1 MATKMGAAGVR
12 TELKD
17 SSQYTV
23 IENPNAIAAIVG
35 FAPKGELN
43 KVTKLNNTAVMD
55 NTFGIGFN
63 NWKYNQGLYA
73 ARAVLDAGGFAQYV
87 RPYGEE
93 IDMSDARKRDL
104 KTDCFV
110 VSFDRK
116 AAQQEKGKQNS
127 INIEYFAATRYK
139 SDGASGYGVTR
150 KINNIAET
158 VDSGSNVDFRVF
170 ADESFKDSEKAR
182 GDGDAVLFAIM
193 GADPSSARRA
203 VTSYEIVA
211 QPDDLQDRN
220 PDTFRVTLA
229 VNPGFIVGDTV
240 YGPADTNTKTLGK
253 FIVSGIDG
261 KEVDVTAADEA
272 THNACMMGYKPTSV
286 LMFSPEDA
294 ITDDDADYL
303 TVKTAVTG
311 CGAKL
316 FSSIKLDSD
325 GIKTLAGQWDDAE
338 KNTLNGEFF
347 AVQNQSNETVMVR
360 VANNNFPVMKA
371 SEYTIDLDNNRII
384 VDADKVNKLKY
395 AVLSDDQAI
404 LEWQYGGSSGVNA
417 LVHSDTFRYASEIVT
432 NEATGEKTEVF
443 FFYAEE
449 PVWFGKADIDPSL
462 FGDIT
467 IQNTA
472 SGWSDIN
479 YSTVALTIPS
489 KGDNET
495 DLAYAGRV
503 RDAILAA
510 FRSNVLGYGSSV
522 VTNDIETD
530 AKDLVSGK
538 TKTFKVAKGSA
549 FDYNVGDIVA
559 IVRGTDSLPDESK
572 VAPDAFDADEKNIL
586 WASDK
591 IKVTAINGFTDEVT
605 ISKAIDQQ
613 FIDTVTEAGTDSSG
627 KPIKV
632 YKPDYR
638 RLQLLNLST
647 TNKAVYAA
655 LPSRTNDI
663 YLTEHVAINGTAR
676 TMEIASGEQYKPGDK
691 VAIDMDDGRIE
702 TTIYSVNGETNK
714 DDVEYKLSNIY
725 ILNGV
730 APADLNNGHEVKV
743 FPGTELSKVSID
755 VYLIGNFDVTVNRT
769 IQKTTQPV
777 LIPTKDSNTEGVG
790 LPFMYQAG
798 NMDTTYA
805 WIDGT
810 EKVLRDSDIGA
821 NFVGLGLATV
831 RYEDINFTGVTE
843 KVYDLTDEGEAVA
856 RLYMSCTYR
865 FNGTVY
871 DFDGTVVEY
880 VHNETQLFIGDAAD
894 SEFEGSGL
902 KFILNESGIL
912 EAFLEDESWDL
923 SETIVDGIPTSS
935 VTAVSFN
942 TKDPAI
948 VWNAIWSYDPKN
960 NNSTTTLATAYSL
973 FLDKDKADQTF
984 FVAAGND
991 INNFG
996 WAGRETLNTTV
1007 IQAILNI
1014 CELRKDCFALFDG
1027 VAEQNVNNALKKDVV
1042 RFAPT
1047 LGRWGVMYDAR
1058 PIFYDSMITR
1068 RNVEIA
1074 PSVAMASLITANRS
1088 GSIFWYVPAGKD
1100 TGVVP
1105 SAWCTRVKYERKF
1118 NIPEDPDSD
1127 IARLSDA
1134 HVNPF
1139 RTNDDGIF
1147 CWGDFT
1153 MQMEDSAFNQIH
1165 VTMLIAGIHKIFYK
1179 YLDGKVFR
1187 LNTAALR
1194 SQISSDLQAKLNM
1207 MRDSNPSAFYDAVAI
1222 CDDTNNTP
1230 EVIDQN
1236 KLYVDLKLKPTKS
1249 TRYIY
1254 LRTEVLATSS
1264 GNSITISNV

>member
-1 MATKMGAAGVR
+1 MATKMGAPGVR
-12 TELKD
+12 IELKD

-23 IENPNAIAAIVG
+23 IENPNAIGAVVG

-43 KVTKLNNTAVMD
+43 KVTRLTNTATMD
-55 NTFGIGFN
+55 RTFGIGFN

-73 ARAVLDAGGFAQYV
+73 ARAVLDAGGFVQYV

-116 AAQQEKGKQNS
+116 AAQQPKGKQNS

-150 KINNIAET
+150 KINNVSET
-158 VDSGSNVDFRVF
+158 IDSGSNVDFKVF

-203 VTSYEIVA
+203 VTTYEIVG
-211 QPDDLQDRN
+211 QPDDLQDRD
-220 PDTFRVTLA
+220 PDTFRVKLS

-240 YGPADTNTKTLGK
+240 YGPADTSTKTFCK
-253 FIVSGIDG
+253 FVVAGIDG
-261 KEVDVTAADEA
+261 KDVDITAADED

-294 ITDDDADYL
+294 IEDDSDYL

-311 CGAKL
+311 RGAKL
-316 FSSIKLDSD
+316 FSALRLNYD
-325 GIKTLAGQWDDAE
+325 GVKSLAGLWTGDDVS
-338 KNTLNGEFF
+338 KNVPNGYVLF
-347 AVQNQSNETVMVR
+347 VKDQ
-360 VANNNFPVMKA
+360 
-371 SEYTIDLDNNRII
+371 DNNDVAIRIANDNFHTYDAASNPLKTATAVDKPI
-384 VDADKVNKLKY
+384 VLAEPIKG
-395 AVLSDDQAI
+395 VLPNDI
-404 LEWQYGGSSGVNA
+404 VTLEWEKYDRPDEEPAIHTGTFLYTVNA
-417 LVHSDTFRYASEIVT
+417 STEVASLYVDEADTLEEDLTDISKFGALTVRNLVSGWNEEDDYLVLDIPAKGAAETDAAYASRVKD
-432 NEATGEKTEVF
+432 ALVAVF
-443 FFYAEE
+443 R
-449 PVWFGKADIDPSL
+449 KD
-462 FGDIT
+462 
-467 IQNTA
+467 
-472 SGWSDIN
+472 
-479 YSTVALTIPS
+479 
-489 KGDNET
+489 
-495 DLAYAGRV
+495 R
-503 RDAILAA
+503 
-510 FRSNVLGYGSSV
+510 LGYGANV
-522 VTNDIETD
+522 ITNDLD
-530 AKDLVSGK
+530 MQPSDFVAGK
-538 TKTFKVAKGSA
+538 TKVFKVTAGSA
-549 FDYNVGDIVA
+549 FDYTVGDQVA
-559 IVRGTDSLPDESK
+559 VVRGGETVSVDSSVTPT
-572 VAPDAFDADEKNIL
+572 APGGNDIL
-586 WASDK
+586 M
-591 IKVTAINGFTDEVT
+591 ITTVTAINGFTNEVT
-605 ISKAIDQQ
+605 VKESIDKT
-613 FIDTVTEAGTDSSG
+613 FVDTIIENGEFNA
-627 KPIKV
+627 
-632 YKPDYR
+632 DYEQ
-638 RLQLLNLST
+638 LQLLNLTS
-647 TNKAVYAA
+647 TNKTAYAVM
-655 LPSRTNDI
+655 
-663 YLTEHVAINGTAR
+663 TAR
-676 TMEIASGEQYKPGDK
+676 TATMYKAPGEVSVGSNNKVNVVSSDTYEIDWKVAVEVRSGEKTEW
-691 VAIDMDDGRIE
+691 V
-702 TTIYSVNGETNK
+702 TTKIVESTPAEGTANINYTLALEAQPN
-714 DDVEYKLSNIY
+714 VEYVSAKVY
-725 ILNGV
+725 TG
-730 APADLNNGHEVKV
+730 EVID
-743 FPGTELSKVSID
+743 TELID
-755 VYLIGNFDVTVNRT
+755 LYLIGNYTVNVNSG
-769 IQKTTQPV
+769 IQKATAPV
-777 LIPTKDSNTEGVG
+777 VTEGNDLFGAYDVFG
-790 LPFMYQAG
+790 YQTANKG
-798 NMDTTYA
+798 TAVVMQ
-805 WIDGT
+805 T

-843 KVYDLTDEGEAVA
+843 KVYDLTDAGESVA
-856 RLYMSCTYR
+856 RLYMACTYR
-865 FNGTVY
+865 FNGQVY
-871 DFDGTVVEY
+871 NFDGTVVEY
-880 VHNETQLFIGDAAD
+880 VHNETQLFIGDTAD

-902 KFILNESGIL
+902 KFVLNESGIL
-912 EAFLEDESWDL
+912 ESFLEDESWDL
-923 SETIVDGIPTSS
+923 SETVVDGIPASS

-942 TKDPAI
+942 RDDPAVI
-948 VWNAIWSYDPKN
+948 WNAIWSYDPKN
-960 NNSTTTLATAYSL
+960 NASTSTLATAYSL

-996 WAGRETLNTTV
+996 WAGRESLNTTV

-1027 VAEQNVNNALKKDVV
+1027 VAEQNIDSALKKDVV
-1042 RFAPT
+1042 RFPST
-1047 LGRWGVMYDAR
+1047 LGRWGAIYDAR
-1058 PIFYDSMITR
+1058 PLFYDSMITR

-1074 PSVAMASLITANRS
+1074 PSIAMASLITANRS

-1100 TGVVP
+1100 TGIVP

-1118 NIPEDPDSD
+1118 NYPEDPDSD
-1127 IARLSDA
+1127 IARLCDA

-1165 VTMLIAGIHKIFYK
+1165 VAMLIAGIHKIFYK

-1207 MRDSNPSAFYDAVAI
+1207 MRDSNPSAFYDAIAI
-1222 CDDTNNTP
+1222 CDDNNNPT

>member
-1 MATKMGAAGVR
+1 MATKMGAPGVR
-12 TELKD
+12 IELKD

-23 IENPNAIAAIVG
+23 FENPNAIGGIVG

-43 KVTKLNNTAVMD
+43 KVTKLTNTATMD
-55 NTFGIGFN
+55 RTFGIGFN

-73 ARAVLDAGGFAQYV
+73 ARAVLDAGGHVQYV

-116 AAQQEKGKQNS
+116 AAQREKGKQNS

-139 SDGASGYGVTR
+139 SDGAAGYGVTR
-150 KINNIAET
+150 KINNVAET
-158 VDSGSNVDFRVF
+158 VASGSNVDFKVF
-170 ADESFKDSEKAR
+170 ADESFKDSNKSR

-203 VTSYEIVA
+203 VTTYDIVG
-211 QPDDLQDRN
+211 QPDDLKDRD

-229 VNPGFIVGDTV
+229 VNPGFIVGDVV
-240 YGPADTNTKTLGK
+240 YGPADNNTKTFCK
-253 FIVSGIDG
+253 FIVTGIDG
-261 KEVDVTAADEA
+261 KDVEITAADEA
-272 THNACMMGYKPTSV
+272 THNACMMGYKPTTV
-286 LMFSPEDA
+286 LMFSAEGA
-294 ITDDDADYL
+294 ITEDDADYL

-311 CGAKL
+311 RGAKL
-316 FSSIKLDSD
+316 FSSLRLDSV
-325 GIKTLAGQWDDAE
+325 GIKQLSED
-338 KNTLNGEFF
+338 TLNGSFF
-347 AVQNQSNETVMVR
+347 AVQTQSNETVLVR
-360 VANNNFPVMKA
+360 IANTVYKDLA
-371 SEYTIDLDNNRII
+371 SGDYEVDTEFSRIKLFNVNQLFNQSILDNDL
-384 VDADKVNKLKY
+384 VT
-395 AVLSDDQAI
+395 
-404 LEWQYGGSSGVNA
+404 LEWEYGGSSGAKSAIHNG
-417 LVHSDTFRYASEIVT
+417 TFRYVT
-432 NEATGEKTEVF
+432 NVDKKTENDPDA
-443 FFYAEE
+443 FFYPEDS
-449 PVWFGKADIDPSL
+449 VWFDDDDPSL
-462 FGDIT
+462 FGAIT
-467 IQNTA
+467 VRNLP
-472 SGWSDIN
+472 SGWTSDGFP
-479 YSTVALTIPS
+479 TVTLTVPTRGA
-489 KGDNET
+489 KET
-495 DLAYAGRV
+495 DLSYAERM

-510 FRSNVLGYGSSV
+510 FRSKTLGYGSAV

-530 AKDLVSGK
+530 ADDLKAGK
-538 TKTFKVAKGSA
+538 TNVIKVAQGSA
-549 FDYNVGDIVA
+549 FDYNVGDEVA
-559 IVRGTDSLPDESK
+559 IVRGTDAKSDEGTEG
-572 VAPDAFDADEKNIL
+572 PGAFSADDDIL
-586 WASDK
+586 WSGK

-605 ISKAIDQQ
+605 ISKAIDQA
-613 FIDTVTEAGTDSSG
+613 FIDAVTEDGEDSEG

-638 RLQLLNLST
+638 KLQLLNLTT
-647 TNKAVYAA
+647 TNKAAYAA
-655 LPSRTNDI
+655 MPSRTNKLYVNEI
-663 YLTEHVAINGTAR
+663 LTVNGTPRA
-676 TMEIASGEQYKPGDK
+676 MEFTSQERYEPGNV
-691 VAIDMDDGRIE
+691 VAIDLEDGRIE
-702 TTIYSVNGETNK
+702 TVIATVNGYSNIDGVKKPYAEDGSDNVYVLKGTAP
-714 DDVEYKLSNIY
+714 DDVESGQEI
-725 ILNGV
+725 
-730 APADLNNGHEVKV
+730 KV
-743 FPGTELSKVSID
+743 FPGTEKSEVVID
-755 VYLIGNFDVTVNRT
+755 VYLIGNYDVTVNST
-769 IQKTTQPV
+769 IQKTIDPV
-777 LIPTKDSNTEGVG
+777 DPYSIPFT
-790 LPFMYQAG
+790 FQAG
-798 NMDTTYA
+798 NLQTGKA
-805 WIDGT
+805 WMWDS
-810 EKVLRDSDIGA
+810 EKVLRDADIGA

-843 KVYDLTDEGEAVA
+843 KVYDLTDAGESVA

-865 FNGTVY
+865 FNGQVY
-871 DFDGTVVEY
+871 NFDGTVVEY
-880 VHNETQLFIGDAAD
+880 VHNDTQLFIGDTAD
-894 SEFEGSGL
+894 SELEGSGL
-902 KFILNESGIL
+902 KFILNESGVL

-923 SETIVDGIPTSS
+923 SETVVDGIPTSS

-942 TKDPAI
+942 RDDPAVI
-948 VWNAIWSYDPKN
+948 WNAIWSYEPKN
-960 NNSTTTLATAYSL
+960 NSSTTTLATAYSL

-1027 VAEQNVNNALKKDVV
+1027 VAEQNIDNALKKDVV
-1042 RFAPT
+1042 RFPPT
-1047 LGRWGVMYDAR
+1047 LGRWGAIYDAR
-1058 PIFYDSMITR
+1058 PLFYDSMITR

-1074 PSVAMASLITANRS
+1074 PSITMASLITANRS
-1088 GSIFWYVPAGKD
+1088 GAIFWYVPAGKD

-1105 SAWCTRVKYERKF
+1105 SAWCTRVKFERKF
-1118 NIPEDPDSD
+1118 NYPEDPDSD
-1127 IARLSDA
+1127 IARLCDA

-1165 VTMLIAGIHKIFYK
+1165 VAMLIAGIHKIFYK

-1207 MRDSNPSAFYDAVAI
+1207 MRDSNPSAFYDAIAI
-1222 CDDTNNTP
+1222 CDDTNNPP
-1230 EVIDQN
+1230 EAIDQN

>member
-1 MATKMGAAGVR
+1 MATKMGAPGVR
-12 TELKD
+12 IELKD

-23 IENPNAIAAIVG
+23 IENPNAIGAIVG

-43 KVTKLNNTAVMD
+43 KVTKLTNTATMD
-55 NTFGIGFN
+55 RTFGIGFN

-73 ARAVLDAGGFAQYV
+73 ARAVLDAGGHVQYV

-139 SDGASGYGVTR
+139 SDGAAGYGVTR
-150 KINNIAET
+150 KINNVAET
-158 VDSGSNVDFRVF
+158 VASGSNVDFKVF
-170 ADESFKDSEKAR
+170 ADESFKDSNKSR
-182 GDGDAVLFAIM
+182 GEGDAVLFAIM

-203 VTSYEIVA
+203 VTTYDIVG
-211 QPDDLQDRN
+211 QPDDLKDRDR
-220 PDTFRVTLA
+220 DTFRVTLA
-229 VNPGFIVGDTV
+229 VNPGFIVGDVV
-240 YGPADTNTKTLGK
+240 YGPADNNTKTFCK
-253 FIVSGIDG
+253 FVVQGIDG
-261 KEVDVTAADEA
+261 KDVDITAADSD

-286 LMFSPEDA
+286 LMFSAEDA
-294 ITDDDADYL
+294 IVEDDADYL

-311 CGAKL
+311 RGAKL
-316 FSSIKLDSD
+316 FSSLRMDSE
-325 GIKTLAGQWDDAE
+325 GIKALSE
-338 KNTLNGEFF
+338 RVPNGWMF
-347 AVQNQSNETVMVR
+347 VVKDQSNND
-360 VANNNFPVMKA
+360 VAIRIANEKYTTFTTEENPLAKVTDPDLPVEFDAPIPGVCNN
-371 SEYTIDLDNNRII
+371 DI
-384 VDADKVNKLKY
+384 VT
-395 AVLSDDQAI
+395 
-404 LEWQYGGSSGVNA
+404 LEWEHGGSSGVA
-417 LVHSDTFRYASEIVT
+417 PAIHSGTFL
-432 NEATGEKTEVF
+432 
-443 FFYAEE
+443 YAEVIE
-449 PVWFGKADIDPSL
+449 DGVVKGARLYVDDSAWFKEDAQDPSK
-462 FGDIT
+462 FGALT
-467 IQNTA
+467 VRNLQ
-472 SGWSDIN
+472 SGWTGD
-479 YSTVALTIPS
+479 YDYVTLTVPTRGENE
-489 KGDNET
+489 GDL
-495 DLAYAGRV
+495 DYAGRV
-503 RDAILAA
+503 RDAVLAA
-510 FRSNVLGYGSSV
+510 FRSTRLGYSSNV
-522 VTNDIETD
+522 VTNDIDMEAKEFKAGET
-530 AKDLVSGK
+530 KK
-538 TKTFKVAKGSA
+538 IRMTNGSA

-559 IVRGTDSLPDESK
+559 IVRGAHEDSVEGTGNPDTFSG
-572 VAPDAFDADEKNIL
+572 VNIL
-586 WASDK
+586 KLST
-591 IKVTAINGFTDEVT
+591 VTEINGFTNEVT
-605 ISKAIDQQ
+605 IKDAVDAA
-613 FIDTVTEAGTDSSG
+613 FIGTVIENGEFKS
-627 KPIKV
+627 
-632 YKPDYR
+632 DYR
-638 RLQLLNLST
+638 QLQLLNLSS
-647 TNKAVYAA
+647 TNKTVYAA
-655 LPSRTNDI
+655 MPSHSVEVFDECNV
-663 YLTEHVAINGTAR
+663 EVAGTAR
-676 TMEIASGEQYKPGDK
+676 AMEFRSSEKYQKGTTVKVEMSYVDEQNNTQSDWL
-691 VAIDMDDGRIE
+691 I
-702 TTIYSVNGETNK
+702 TTIATSIDFEEQPTGPY
-714 DDVEYKLSNIY
+714 IY
-725 ILNGV
+725 TLATT
-730 APADLNNGHEVKV
+730 APVDYTGGAGRVFTGEVKSNV
-743 FPGTELSKVSID
+743 MVDI
-755 VYLIGNFDVTVNRT
+755 YLIGNYDVTVNSS
-769 IQKTTQPV
+769 IQKLTPPIAEADPDKEPCNPMFAPV
-777 LIPTKDSNTEGVG
+777 DDEGYGVFTYQLAKKDTAVI
-790 LPFMYQAG
+790 MQ
-798 NMDTTYA
+798 
-805 WIDGT
+805 T
-810 EKVLRDSDIGA
+810 EKVLRDADIGA

-843 KVYDLTDEGEAVA
+843 KVYDLTDAGESVA

-865 FNGTVY
+865 FNGQVY
-871 DFDGTVVEY
+871 NFDGTVVEY
-880 VHNETQLFIGDAAD
+880 VHNDTQLFIGDTAD

-942 TKDPAI
+942 RDDPAVI
-948 VWNAIWSYDPKN
+948 WNAIWSYEPKN
-960 NNSTTTLATAYSL
+960 NGSTTTLATAYSL

-996 WAGRETLNTTV
+996 WAGRESLNTTV

-1027 VAEQNVNNALKKDVV
+1027 VAEQNIDNALKKDVV
-1042 RFAPT
+1042 RFPST
-1047 LGRWGVMYDAR
+1047 LGRWGAIYDAR
-1058 PIFYDSMITR
+1058 PLFYDSMITR

-1074 PSVAMASLITANRS
+1074 PSITMASLITANRS
-1088 GSIFWYVPAGKD
+1088 GAIFWYVPAGKD
-1100 TGVVP
+1100 TGIVP

-1118 NIPEDPDSD
+1118 NYPEDPDSD
-1127 IARLSDA
+1127 IARLCDA

-1165 VTMLIAGIHKIFYK
+1165 VAMLIAGIHKIFYK

-1207 MRDSNPSAFYDAVAI
+1207 MRDSNPSAFYDAIAI
-1222 CDDTNNTP
+1222 CDDTNNPP